1 MTSPIVYTATPET
14 DAGLSLNTLKSGAVS
29 PSGLSGDSF
38 ANTGFEKL
46 FVVNGA
52 GSPITVDLGEG
63 PCEWGTDHD
72 PAKSIGANDV
82 GILGPFPVSE
92 YGTTIS
98 PVYSSITSV
107 TVFVLRTVFKN

>member
-1 MTSPIVYTATPET
+1 MVSPIVYTAIAET
-14 DAGLSLNTLKSGAVS
+14 NAGLSLNTLKSGAVS
-29 PSGLSGDSF
+29 PSALSGDSF

-46 FVVNGA
+46 YVVNGA

-63 PCEWGTDHD
+63 ACDFGTDHD
-72 PAKSIGANDV
+72 PTPSVAANDV

-92 YGTTIS
+92 YGATIS
-98 PVYSSITSV
+98 PIYSSITSV